1 MNNLPV
7 TETQSTSQEKSG
19 MVAQQVVLLKRSV
32 TIELNA
38 FTTRAPGPL
47 LKGGLDV
54 RFSL

>member
-1 MNNLPV
+1 M
-7 TETQSTSQEKSG
+7 QEKSG
-19 MVAQQVVLLKRSV
+19 MVAQQVELLKCSV
-32 TIELNA
+32 TIELKA